1 MGAGNISASMI
12 ILHKR
17 RDKSMRD
24 GIKDLMDG
32 IESFV
37 NHKINNSGSL
47 VLRSCQIKS
56 YDSMTHKYTGIIDTV
71 EYKNIVTISATQY
84 SAGDVVKVLANN
96 YNNAFNNI
104 TIIGKVQ

>member
-1 MGAGNISASMI
+1 
-12 ILHKR
+12 
-17 RDKSMRD
+17 MRD

-32 IESFV
+32 IESYV
-37 NHKINNSGSL
+37 KHEIGQNGQL
-47 VLRSCQIKS
+47 TLRSCQIKS
-56 YDSMTHKYTGIIDTV
+56 YDSMTHKYIGIIDTV
-71 EYKNIVTISATQY
+71 EYKNIETISTTQY